1 VWNSKN
7 VEAEQSVESEEAE
20 AKQRHS
26 GRHQQTG
33 MAYRLHRISQSVR
46 VRPSVGASTWLRVS
60 AMDLA
65 SQVLALSLSNNAHD
79 HTSFRLHQ
87 VSAISRKWTLAPLHA
102 PAAAAAGDE
111 VIIAA
116 SRDENGGGDDD
127 VAHGQQTAETK
138 PRRRRRSSVKKAA
151 DADGGSAPEHYRVE
165 PGQTKTF
172 FLRILPRDDH
182 DSNDHRVGTHLTFVH
197 SQPRRCAVVCRRVLC
212 VARLTRSSGSGR
224 MTRRRSTIASS
235 PTTASLAWSAIGTW
249 LPSCRWAT

>member
-1 VWNSKN
+1 
-7 VEAEQSVESEEAE
+7 
-20 AKQRHS
+20 
-26 GRHQQTG
+26 
-33 MAYRLHRISQSVR
+33 MAYRLHRMSQSVR

-102 PAAAAAGDE
+102 PAAASAAAGD
-111 VIIAA
+111 VIFAA
-116 SRDENGGGDDD
+116 ARDDNGGGDDD
-127 VAHGQQTAETK
+127 VTHGQQTAEPK

-151 DADGGSAPEHYRVE
+151 DADGGGAPEHYRVE

-182 DSNDHRVGTHLTFVH
+182 DSNDHRVGTHLTFVR
-197 SQPRRCAVVCRRVLC
+197 SQPRRCVVCVVCRSAHSLG
-212 VARLTRSSGSGR
+212 GSGR

-249 LPSCRWAT
+249 PPSCRWAS